1 MFSVPFMYSIIWVFT
16 VKRPSWNGNKLW
28 KRKVVPMGDLR
39 PQIVGHMIF
48 SLKSPSYCPYSHGDQ
63 KSRKAD
69 QWRAYLKKNI
79 TKNFISFLH
88 HRFNVIFLLGGN
100 FYFHRE
106 KIIELLKSM
115 EYENVW
121 RKTRC

>member
-1 MFSVPFMYSIIWVFT
+1 MFSVPFMYSITWVFT

-48 SLKSPSYCPYSHGDQ
+48 YFLFEISKLLSYSHGDQ
-63 KSRKAD
+63 KSGKAD

-88 HRFNVIFLLGGN
+88 HRFNVIFLLVGN

-106 KIIELLKSM
+106 NIIELLKSM
-115 EYENVW
+115 EYENV
-121 RKTRC
+121 